1 MKGASEPSTTGF
13 AWRPDAPAT
22 AYLLGRGQIEQVDA
36 NPGHALAILAEAR
49 KHLGSARLLATTDDI
64 AAAFVMAYDAARK
77 ALAAMLAVQG
87 LRAKGGDGGHRVLGE
102 LMQAQLPEA
111 KRLLREFDWMRQ
123 KRNDTEYREENRPT
137 ATMDDVA
144 DAIPAA
150 ERIVELAER
159 FVDEIGSRSVSPRD
173 APSGG

>member
-1 MKGASEPSTTGF
+1 MNSPSEQSATPL

-22 AYLLGRGQIEQVDA
+22 AYLLGRGQIEQVNA
-36 NPGHALAILAEAR
+36 NPGHALAILAESR

-111 KRLLREFDWMRQ
+111 KSLLREFDWMRQ
-123 KRNDTEYREENRPT
+123 KRNDTEYREEGRPT
-137 ATMDDVA
+137 ATEDDVS

-159 FVDEIGSRSVSPRD
+159 FLEEVGAGRP
-173 APSGG
+173 

>member
-1 MKGASEPSTTGF
+1 MKSASEPGSEV

-22 AYLLGRGQIEQVDA
+22 AYLLGRGQIEQVNA
-36 NPGHALAILAEAR
+36 NPGHAAAILVEAR
-49 KHLGSARLLATTDDI
+49 KHLGSARLLATTDDV

-77 ALAAMLAVQG
+77 SLAAMLAVQG

-102 LMQAQLPEA
+102 LMQAQLPEN
-111 KRLLREFDWMRQ
+111 KQMLREFDWMRQ

-137 ATMDDVA
+137 ASIEDVV

-150 ERIVELAER
+150 ERIVELGELFVAEIR
-159 FVDEIGSRSVSPRD
+159 SRSASPGD
-173 APSGG
+173 IPSAG